1 MCMFTS
7 YKSQVSIIKKETQK
21 SICKKG
27 SSGSSHCYH
36 LHKNTCAFYLK
47 TEVPVQRHRSAQI
60 NQATASSLRVNHTV
74 VSHQDD
80 LKGKRSNKVEFSLDN
95 AEVKNRSLPH
105 PIARPGGSPAAPSSE
120 NSFIYLMPQ
129 HAIACVHM
137 LYNRKE

>member
-36 LHKNTCAFYLK
+36 PHK
-47 TEVPVQRHRSAQI
+47 RHRSAQI
-60 NQATASSLRVNHTV
+60 NQAIASSLRVNHTV

-95 AEVKNRSLPH
+95 AEVKNCSLPH

-120 NSFIYLMPQ
+120 NGFIYLMPQ
-129 HAIACVHM
+129 HAMACVHV